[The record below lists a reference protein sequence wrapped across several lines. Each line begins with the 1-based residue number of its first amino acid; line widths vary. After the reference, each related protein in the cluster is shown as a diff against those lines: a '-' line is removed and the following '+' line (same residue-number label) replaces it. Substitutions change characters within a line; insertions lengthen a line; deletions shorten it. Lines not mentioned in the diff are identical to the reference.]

1 MAYQAWDS
9 LFIYRNDFILFI
21 KLFPVSAVTVTLRE
35 TEAQRDLYGQTH
47 QLELS
52 TFWP

>member
-35 TEAQRDLYGQTH
+35 TEAQRDLPPSPAQS
-47 QLELS
+47 S
-52 TFWP
+52 TPQC